1 MKRSAASDNEL
12 KDEESAVLEAVRQ
25 FVAREVRP
33 AVAQLERG
41 GAYPQAL
48 VERMCDMG
56 LFGIAVPEAHG
67 GLGLP
72 LAVVVRVLE
81 TLASGWTT
89 LAAYLNS
96 HSTVAYLVG
105 RHGTA
110 EQQRHY
116 LPAMAAGTARGA
128 LCLTEPSAGSD
139 LQAIATTARHTG
151 ESLTVNGT
159 KIYVTNGARASLLAV
174 LVKTD
179 PAAVPAKT
187 GMSLLLIDAA
197 QPGVT
202 VGGTYRKMAYG
213 HVDTVEI
220 VFQDAPVS
228 AQAVLGG
235 KPGRG
240 LSQLLDGLEVG
251 RLAIAASAVGLAA
264 AALAEARRYASERRA
279 FGVTIENHQAIQL
292 RLADMATRLVAARLL
307 TAEAARQKDTGTRA
321 DMVCGMAKLYASEAC
336 LDIVGDALRIHGGHG
351 YINDYAIERLYREAP
366 LYIVGEGTNDIQK
379 ILIARRM
386 LEGGDETFLG
396 LPS

>member
-1 MKRSAASDNEL
+1 MRRSAAPGNEI

-187 GMSLLLIDAA
+187 GMSLLLVDAA

-220 VFQDAPVS
+220 VFQDAPAPV
-228 AQAVLGG
+228 QAVLGG
-235 KPGRG
+235 KLGRG

-307 TAEAARQKDTGTRA
+307 TAEAARQKDTGARA